1 MNRRTWDR
9 GLTFAAARVLRVVY
23 EAEKPMTQ
31 KLVDHGM
38 PLPAPLGLVGWM
50 AINKT
55 ASANF
60 RKLGLPADWQ
70 DYQDIVRIP
79 IWHERSILPLPF
91 KLAFV

>member
-1 MNRRTWDR
+1 MSGRRTWDK
-9 GLTFAAARVLRVVY
+9 GLTFAAAGVLRVVY
-23 EAEKPMTQ
+23 EAAKPLAQ
-31 KLVDHGM
+31 KLIDQGM
-38 PLPAPLGLVGWM
+38 PLPAFGLVGWM

-79 IWHERSILPLPF
+79 IWHEPSILPLPF
-91 KLAFV
+91 IHE